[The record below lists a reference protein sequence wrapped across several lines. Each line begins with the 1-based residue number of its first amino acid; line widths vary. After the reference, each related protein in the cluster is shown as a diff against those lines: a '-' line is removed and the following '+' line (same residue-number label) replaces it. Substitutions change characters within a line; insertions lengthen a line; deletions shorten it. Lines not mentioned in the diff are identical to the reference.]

1 MIQDHIRYAST
12 PTYTKSTLIFSLGHY
27 ISLDDGKDDFSKHL
41 LYFYKWGHY
50 KDDFFK
56 KVVELYNQRFQSDRI
71 TFDII
76 TLFPT
81 RTKDELNS
89 NMLELVENV
98 SHSINIPYI
107 QVLRRNRTVKSN
119 HELKTFRERLENI
132 TGSIDVTQDVSGKN
146 IIVFDNTATTGISLI
161 VATNALKEKGAN
173 NVVGFTLGLSNK
185 ERLSDW
191 NDVNYTLKYS
201 KIMNICNSPYL
212 DKEVRDKWKKNQ

>member
-1 MIQDHIRYAST
+1 
-12 PTYTKSTLIFSLGHY
+12 
-27 ISLDDGKDDFSKHL
+27 
-41 LYFYKWGHY
+41 
-50 KDDFFK
+50 
-56 KVVELYNQRFQSDRI
+56 
-71 TFDII
+71 
-76 TLFPT
+76 
-81 RTKDELNS
+81 
-89 NMLELVENV
+89 MLELVENV